1 MIKSMTGYG
10 RYQEVVGTR
19 DILVE
24 IRSVNHRYFEFSSRV
39 PRNMGYL
46 EEKLKTFIKGNIS
59 RGKVEVLVTIT
70 NVEGKDEQISVNMGV
85 ASGYVDALRLANT
98 QLELPDD
105 LTLSQ
110 LARFPDVFSVIK
122 TPDDENEI
130 WEAVKGVTEKA
141 IEKFISMRTIE
152 GEKMFNDINS
162 KLDNI
167 ESMVQVIEEQ
177 SPHTVENYRK
187 KIYEKLSEILEA
199 KDIDESRIVTE
210 CAILSEKLAVDEET
224 VRLKSHISQCR
235 DLIKSNEPIGR
246 KLDFLIQE
254 MNREVNTTGSKAQDI
269 YITKLVVEMKSEL
282 EKIREQIQNIE

>member
-1 MIKSMTGYG
+1 MVKSMTGYG
-10 RYQEVVGTR
+10 RYQEVIGTR

-24 IRSVNHRYFEFSSRV
+24 IRSVNHRYFEFSCRV

-46 EEKLKTFIKGNIS
+46 EEKLKTIIKGSIS

-70 NVEGKDEQISVNMGV
+70 NIEGKEEQISVNMGV
-85 ASGYVDALRLANT
+85 ASGYIDALRQANT

-122 TPDDENEI
+122 TPDDESEI
-130 WEAVKGVTEKA
+130 WEAVKSVTENA
-141 IEKFISMRTIE
+141 IEKFIDMRTIE

-167 ESMVQVIEEQ
+167 ESMVKVVEEQ
-177 SPHTVENYRK
+177 SPQTVENYRK
-187 KIYEKLSEILEA
+187 KIYEKLAEILKT

-235 DLIKSNEPIGR
+235 NLISSNEPVGR
-246 KLDFLIQE
+246 KLDFLVQE

-269 YITKLVVEMKSEL
+269 SITKLVVEMKSEL

>member
-10 RYQEVVGTR
+10 RYQEIIDNR

-24 IRSVNHRYFEFSSRV
+24 IRSVNHRYYEFSARV
-39 PRNMGYL
+39 HRNMGYL
-46 EEKLKTFIKGNIS
+46 EEKLKSFIKENIS
-59 RGKVEVLVTIT
+59 RGKVEVLVTI
-70 NVEGKDEQISVNMGV
+70 NNIEGKDEQISVNMGV
-85 ASGYVDALRLANT
+85 ASGYVDALRQANL

-110 LARFPDVFSVIK
+110 IARFPDVFSVIK

-130 WEAVKGVTEKA
+130 WEVVKSVAEKS
-141 IEKFISMRTIE
+141 IQKFIDMRTIE

-162 KLDNI
+162 KLDTIEKMVNI
-167 ESMVQVIEEQ
+167 VEEQ
-177 SPHTVENYRK
+177 SPKTVDAYRK
-187 KIYEKLSEILEA
+187 KIYEKLSEILNT
-199 KDIDESRIVTE
+199 KDIDENRIITE
-210 CAILSEKLAVDEET
+210 CALLSEKLAVDEET
-224 VRLKSHISQCR
+224 VRLRSHISQFR

-246 KLDFLIQE
+246 KLDFLVQE

-269 YITKLVVEMKSEL
+269 VITKLVVEMKSEL

>member
-10 RYQEVVGTR
+10 RYQEIIDNR

-24 IRSVNHRYFEFSSRV
+24 IRSVNHRYYEFSARV

-46 EEKLKTFIKGNIS
+46 EEKLKSFIKENIS
-59 RGKVEVLVTIT
+59 RGKVEVLVTI
-70 NVEGKDEQISVNMGV
+70 NNIEGKDEQISVNMGV
-85 ASGYVDALRLANT
+85 ASGYVDALRQANL

-110 LARFPDVFSVIK
+110 IARFPDVFSVIK

-130 WEAVKGVTEKA
+130 WEIVKSVAEKS
-141 IEKFISMRTIE
+141 IQKFIDMRTIE

-162 KLDNI
+162 KLDTIEKMVNI
-167 ESMVQVIEEQ
+167 VEEQ
-177 SPHTVENYRK
+177 SPKTVDAYRK
-187 KIYEKLSEILEA
+187 KIYEKLSEILNT
-199 KDIDESRIVTE
+199 KDIDENRIITE
-210 CAILSEKLAVDEET
+210 CALLSEKLAVDEET
-224 VRLKSHISQCR
+224 VRLRSHISQFR

-246 KLDFLIQE
+246 KLDFLVQE

-269 YITKLVVEMKSEL
+269 VITKLVVEMKSEL